1 MLDLLQEGD
10 LKAQKCPYVLKD
22 ELLGKM
28 TNLANMELSQGSRGK
43 IEFMALGKV
52 RQLRKNTR
60 MSLGYVG
67 RKLERPKVS

>member
-1 MLDLLQEGD
+1 
-10 LKAQKCPYVLKD
+10 
-22 ELLGKM
+22 M

-60 MSLGYVG
+60 MLLGYVG
-67 RKLERPKVS
+67 RKLERPKLS

>member
-1 MLDLLQEGD
+1 
-10 LKAQKCPYVLKD
+10 
-22 ELLGKM
+22 M

-52 RQLRKNTR
+52 RQLRKSTR

-67 RKLERPKVS
+67 RKLERPKLS